1 MNKYVVYLEWPEQ
14 CFRVDAAALAHL
26 RTLVPAKSRIVRVRN
41 DEEFLKELPT
51 ATHAIVWH
59 FKEEWFA
66 AAKRLRLLAT
76 PSAGR
81 ELLPSTLSPQP
92 SALSPVIH
100 FGGFHGPAIAESVLG
115 YMLSWCRGILRRPG
129 KKIWERVE
137 LGDKCYTLAG
147 TKATILGYGKI
158 GKAIGEKL
166 SGMGVAVKGVSR
178 KNFSELGAAAKSSD
192 WLVCVLPSDTGTDN
206 LVDARLIGKLPPRCV
221 VINVGRGNAID
232 ESALKA
238 ALCEG
243 RIAGA
248 ILDVVKR
255 EPPKKGDTL
264 FSGSIPNLT
273 IMSHSAAFYPD
284 YVKDCFNE
292 LSREGLLK

>member
-26 RTLVPAKSRIVRVRN
+26 RTLVPAKSRIVRVRT

-81 ELLPSTLSPQP
+81 ELLPS
-92 SALSPVIH
+92 ALSPARRPIIH

-166 SGMGVAVKGVSR
+166 SCLGVEVKGISR

-232 ESALKA
+232 EEALKA

-255 EPPKKGDTL
+255 EPPRKGDTL
-264 FSGSIPNLT
+264 FSGRIPNLT

>member
-26 RTLVPAKSRIVRVRN
+26 RTLVPKGSRIVRAKN

-66 AAKRLRLLAT
+66 AAKRLKLLAT

-81 ELLPSTLSPQP
+81 ELIPWESGIGNRESGMG
-92 SALSPVIH
+92 IH

-115 YMLSWCRGILRRPG
+115 YMLAWCRGILRRPG

-166 SGMGVAVKGVSR
+166 SGLGVEVKGVSR
-178 KNFSELGAAAKSSD
+178 KNFGELGAAAKASD

-206 LVDARLIGKLPPRCV
+206 IVDARLIAKLPRRCV

-232 ESALKA
+232 EAALKA

-264 FSGSIPNLT
+264 FSGKIPNLT

-292 LSREGLLK
+292 LAREGLLK

>member
-26 RTLVPAKSRIVRVRN
+26 RTLVPAKSRIVRVRT

-81 ELLPSTLSPQP
+81 ELLPSTFSPQP
-92 SALSPVIH
+92 SRPIIH

-158 GKAIGEKL
+158 GRAIGEKL
-166 SGMGVAVKGVSR
+166 
-178 KNFSELGAAAKSSD
+178 
-192 WLVCVLPSDTGTDN
+192 
-206 LVDARLIGKLPPRCV
+206 
-221 VINVGRGNAID
+221 
-232 ESALKA
+232 
-238 ALCEG
+238 
-243 RIAGA
+243 
-248 ILDVVKR
+248 
-255 EPPKKGDTL
+255 
-264 FSGSIPNLT
+264 
-273 IMSHSAAFYPD
+273 
-284 YVKDCFNE
+284 
-292 LSREGLLK
+292 